1 MIIWRKK
8 HMELTKETC
17 RQTAEELL
25 HFLEKSPSS
34 FHAIAN
40 ITNMLEAAG
49 FEEIREEENWKLL
62 PGGSYYVTRN
72 QSSVIAFKVPGADFT
87 GFQIMASHSDS
98 PSFKIKENPEMEA
111 EGHFI
116 KLNVEKYGGMIMS
129 PWFDRPLSIAG
140 RWL

>member
-49 FEEIREEENWKLL
+49 FEEWTTSIN
-62 PGGSYYVTRN
+62 
-72 QSSVIAFKVPGADFT
+72 SVNIIFF
-87 GFQIMASHSDS
+87 
-98 PSFKIKENPEMEA
+98 
-111 EGHFI
+111 
-116 KLNVEKYGGMIMS
+116 
-129 PWFDRPLSIAG
+129 
-140 RWL
+140 